1 MSNTVK
7 EVDESLEL
15 LKETKSNIRSAI
27 EQKGVTVSDT
37 DTFASYATKIGE
49 ISSGSSDALKNLSTE
64 QRTQIL
70 LDGTYEGKDVDV
82 GEVFTQYDGK
92 FVEFDKTLNPG
103 GEFETLLLERD
114 GVTTCPKKLPV
125 FFEKTGSWIALQG
138 SSTAITVFSSVD
150 LKTWTQAQKSSD
162 ATTSGNI
169 DTFKNAITNGS
180 CLIQAMSYPNDSANY
195 LYTSDGSTFEYKSIP
210 GMTSAILKY
219 FYSDGKFYVL
229 GKDSCAISENA
240 LDWEVN
246 ALPQRTSSYLG
257 WDLIKG
263 DGNFLLIT
271 SDYYSYSAFYTSTD
285 CKNWTETGTWGY
297 RVADAA
303 FFKGYFYLGTSY
315 LGSMSYIVKT
325 TDGATKEQV
334 PTPTSGGWYIKGAS
348 ENYLCIST
356 TGSVYFA
363 DESLSFVK
371 KDCITGDN
379 NGTARAIVYA
389 DDSFLFAG
397 SYTDSSYFYYLEE
410 ISFEPFY
417 EYSLTPLSYNK
428 TEVDAAI
435 AGVDLTGYVQNVATG
450 ENSLVIAGEATDKA
464 YATAIGFG
472 SKALQPYTLAAGYNS
487 TVNSRCST
495 AIGNQ
500 AGVYSSNGA
509 SAIGFG
515 AQVQGA
521 EAAIQIGYGRN
532 TTPHT
537 LAVGLGDWTA
547 SSKPTTEEEGEY
559 ILLQADGKIPAA
571 RLPEITEKNEFVTN
585 SNSSASENQKQ
596 LYLWEGTV
604 KDYNS
609 QDKEIY
615 ALKGIPNRVDM
626 IPVLENVPIG
636 HGTILKDDDFL
647 LFASFEILK
656 LYPSLKK
663 TETLPSP
670 FSNGYAIGV
679 FKEGNTY
686 IAANA
691 YGAWATSTDL
701 VNWQQTEGAPTLDYA
716 YSGAVINGTWLVFEG
731 DSTGKYEYSTD
742 NGKTWIAKESG
753 VKYGSESIV
762 LNDKLFLLSG
772 SSDAPKVTTD
782 GINWTACNAN
792 IDPDVYVNGVYYGHI
807 NTTIYSSTDGITW
820 TSTSMFLPEQPE
832 YNSHLGHNGTHFLYA
847 TVTRAYWSTDGINW
861 NSKELAVLQYN
872 NGTPVAYD
880 WHGHDIIV
888 FNESWSENAYIWSI
902 FDIDGYVYTTNSDNL
917 KVLDRVYDY
926 NMNDVGQITNIDQ
939 VGTDDYS
946 SIFVT
951 LLSNETYSTV
961 RNTTADFVAAVSL
974 DIVNPDAIAIVNNTR
989 TNEFVTIKQ
998 NGKDLSNSLY
1008 TLKPNDMV
1016 DLLSTGKINDMTIR
1030 SGTDF
1035 IHPAGCVARYIDYD
1049 TLGIKNLISNSII
1062 ETVLYGNGTYLAH
1075 YYDGIYISTDL
1086 INWEKSQTD
1095 FSVYGN
1101 VIFDGEKFVGI
1112 MEPNDTGY
1120 PTIYTSVDGKSWE
1133 RGTQLASSGTVW
1145 YDYLCYNEN
1154 GYLITEHSTSDV
1166 AYPVVFST
1174 DLVNWTNLN
1183 PGNDPASYY
1192 HICAANSKAFVVGIA
1207 ETGMT
1212 KAYVSTNGTTWT
1224 TVTLPE
1230 TTTSSN
1236 SLSVLNDTFIYRL
1249 SSNTYKSTDGK
1260 NWTLFDY
1267 TLKIP
1272 NVYYDGNYYVSDDKA
1287 IYKSPDALSWEIVS
1301 GTEQYNNSNS
1311 TGGLETITSN
1321 GVMVIGIGTSG
1332 LALSAGSYTYFKPL
1346 NKTGKELHLYK
1357 ADLAWG
1363 KINGDITQQTD
1374 LNTVLDKCIKMS
1386 DRQEQLPVANRKNA
1400 IAIGTKA
1407 MATGGADAYAP
1418 LAIGVNAVAGGSATA
1433 IGSNCFADAGSTAI
1447 GANTSSTDATYAMS
1461 GATALGRKARA
1472 MASMSVQIGAGVNN
1486 NANTLQFQNW
1496 QIIDANGQIPAE
1508 RLTNVLGDINTIL
1521 DNINGEV
1528 V

>member
-49 ISSGSSDALKNLSTE
+49 ISSGSGDGLKNLNAE

-70 LDGTYEGKDVDV
+70 LDGTYEGKDVEA

-92 FVEFDKTLNPG
+92 FVEFDKTLN
-103 GEFETLLLERD
+103 
-114 GVTTCPKKLPV
+114 
-125 FFEKTGSWIALQG
+125 
-138 SSTAITVFSSVD
+138 SSSEVE
-150 LKTWTQAQKSSD
+150 
-162 ATTSGNI
+162 
-169 DTFKNAITNGS
+169 
-180 CLIQAMSYPNDSANY
+180 SYD
-195 LYTSDGSTFEYKSIP
+195 
-210 GMTSAILKY
+210 
-219 FYSDGKFYVL
+219 
-229 GKDSCAISENA
+229 
-240 LDWEVN
+240 
-246 ALPQRTSSYLG
+246 
-257 WDLIKG
+257 
-263 DGNFLLIT
+263 
-271 SDYYSYSAFYTSTD
+271 
-285 CKNWTETGTWGY
+285 
-297 RVADAA
+297 
-303 FFKGYFYLGTSY
+303 
-315 LGSMSYIVKT
+315 
-325 TDGATKEQV
+325 
-334 PTPTSGGWYIKGAS
+334 
-348 ENYLCIST
+348 
-356 TGSVYFA
+356 
-363 DESLSFVK
+363 
-371 KDCITGDN
+371 
-379 NGTARAIVYA
+379 
-389 DDSFLFAG
+389 
-397 SYTDSSYFYYLEE
+397 
-410 ISFEPFY
+410 
-417 EYSLTPLSYNK
+417 YSLTDLSYNK
-428 TEVDAAI
+428 EEVNTAI
-435 AGVDLTGYVQNVATG
+435 ANIPQPDLSEYIKNTSKTTDSVT
-450 ENSLVIAGEATDKA
+450 IAGNASSVDKA
-464 YATAIGFG
+464 VNVGYMTSVYGERGTAIGF
-472 SKALQPYTLAAGYNS
+472 S
-487 TVNSRCST
+487 
-495 AIGNQ
+495 
-500 AGVYSSNGA
+500 A
-509 SAIGFG
+509 SAYGERG
-515 AQVQGA
+515 TAVGQTAYANA
-521 EAAIQIGYGRN
+521 EYAIQIGEGANNAAN
-532 TTPHT
+532 TMN
-537 LAVGLGDWTA
+537 VGLSDTLNVQ
-547 SSKPTTEEEGEY
+547 
-559 ILLQADGKIPAA
+559 LLGPDGKIPAE

-609 QDKEIY
+609 QDKEVY

-626 IPVLENVPIG
+626 IPVLENIPIG

-670 FSNGYAIGV
+670 FSDGYAIGI
-679 FKEGNTY
+679 FKKDDTY

-701 VNWQQTEGAPTLDYA
+701 VNWQQSGNAPTIEYA
-716 YSGAVINGTWLVFEG
+716 YGAAVLNNIWFVFDG
-731 DSTGKYEYSTD
+731 GSTGEYAYSTD
-742 NGKTWIAKESG
+742 NGETWTTKESG
-753 VKYGSESIV
+753 VEYGNEGIV
-762 LNDKLFLLSG
+762 LNDRLFLLSAG
-772 SSDAPKVTTD
+772 DDVPKVTTD
-782 GINWTACNAN
+782 GINWTACNVN
-792 IDPDVYVNGVYYGHI
+792 IDPDIYVNGVYYGHI
-807 NTTIYSSTDGITW
+807 STTIYTSMDGMTW
-820 TSTSMFLPEQPE
+820 TSTSMVLPEWPE

-847 TVTRAYWSTDGINW
+847 TVTHAYWSTDGINW

-872 NGTPVAYD
+872 NGTPVTYN

-888 FNESWSENAYIWSI
+888 FNESWSENAYVWSI

-926 NMNDVGQITNIDQ
+926 DMNDVGQITNIDQ

-961 RNTTADFVAAVSL
+961 RNITADFTAAVSL

-1008 TLKPNDMV
+1008 ALKPNDIV

-1272 NVYYDGNYYVSDDKA
+1272 NVYYDGNYYVSDNKA

-1321 GVMVIGIGTSG
+1321 GVMVIAIGTSG
-1332 LALSAGSYTYFKPL
+1332 LTLSAGSYTYFKPL
-1346 NKTGKELHLYK
+1346 NKTGKELHLYQ
-1357 ADLAWG
+1357 ADLTWG

-1418 LAIGVNAVAGGSATA
+1418 LAIGVNAAAGGSATA
-1433 IGSNCFADAGSTAI
+1433 IGSNCFADGGATAI

-1496 QIIDANGQIPAE
+1496 QVIDANGQIPAE
-1508 RLTNVLGDINTIL
+1508 RLTNAFPGITSSSETEITLTPIKNMIYNYTELTSFDILAPSSVDASFIAQVNFTSGSTATLFTNTESYKFIGEDVTNSVFTPVSNKRYSLIL
-1521 DNINGEV
+1521 YYDGV
-1528 V
+1528 YLRAVSSGV

>member
-27 EQKGVTVSDT
+27 EQKGVTVSDA

-49 ISSGSSDALKNLSTE
+49 ISSGSGDALKNLNDA
-64 QRTQIL
+64 QREQIL
-70 LDGTYEGKDVDV
+70 FDGTYEGKDVDV

-92 FVEFDKTLNPG
+92 FVEFDKTLKSG
-103 GEFETLLLERD
+103 GEVESVESRQSILFDKTQQVFIGYER
-114 GVTTCPKKLPV
+114 K
-125 FFEKTGSWIALQG
+125 
-138 SSTAITVFSSVD
+138 
-150 LKTWTQAQKSSD
+150 
-162 ATTSGNI
+162 
-169 DTFKNAITNGS
+169 
-180 CLIQAMSYPNDSANY
+180 
-195 LYTSDGSTFEYKSIP
+195 SDGSYYYRYAKSVNGKDWEPVTENYPFYDFIPYLYGEANGKLYKSTPNYSHGLQVSVDGGVTWQNTTGFSFSNTARAGRVTYGNGIYVCP
-210 GMTSAILKY
+210 TSNGSTAPVLV
-219 FYSDGKFYVL
+219 SEDGL
-229 GKDSCAISENA
+229 N
-240 LDWEVN
+240 W
-246 ALPQRTSSYLG
+246 TSYPFPASRLSGGPVAFNNGVFLTVTSQNSKTAYL
-257 WDLIKG
+257 
-263 DGNFLLIT
+263 
-271 SDYYSYSAFYTSTD
+271 STD
-285 CKNWTETGTWGY
+285 GQTWEGVSTPVTFDTHDQSY
-297 RVADAA
+297 IASN
-303 FFKGYFYLGTSY
+303 GYFYAVSR
-315 LGSMSYIVKT
+315 
-325 TDGATKEQV
+325 AT
-334 PTPTSGGWYIKGAS
+334 PY
-348 ENYLCIST
+348 
-356 TGSVYFA
+356 SVYKSA
-363 DESLSFVK
+363 DGRTWEKVIDTNVYVSSLVSNGKEVIAYYDNSSTSQSFV
-371 KDCITGDN
+371 IYE
-379 NGTARAIVYA
+379 NGETSTSVNYSGYGEFAYGNGWFVSNTSRFSLDPYY
-389 DDSFLFAG
+389 DYFL
-397 SYTDSSYFYYLEE
+397 TN
-410 ISFEPFY
+410 
-417 EYSLTPLSYNK
+417 LSYNK
-428 TEVDAAI
+428 EEVNTVIANIPQPDLSEYIKNTATGTNSVTI
-435 AGVDLTGYVQNVATG
+435 AGRASSV
-450 ENSLVIAGEATDKA
+450 DKA
-464 YATAIGFG
+464 VNVGYMTSVYGERGTAVGF
-472 SKALQPYTLAAGYNS
+472 S
-487 TVNSRCST
+487 
-495 AIGNQ
+495 
-500 AGVYSSNGA
+500 A
-509 SAIGFG
+509 SAYGERG
-515 AQVQGA
+515 TAVGQTAYANA
-521 EAAIQIGYGRN
+521 EYAIQIGEGANNAAN
-532 TTPHT
+532 TMN
-537 LAVGLGDWTA
+537 VGLSDTLNVQ
-547 SSKPTTEEEGEY
+547 
-559 ILLQADGKIPAA
+559 LLDPDGKIPAE

-636 HGTILKDDDFL
+636 HGTILKDNDFL

-670 FSNGYAIGV
+670 FSDGYAIGI
-679 FKEGNTY
+679 FKKDNTY

-701 VNWQQTEGAPTLDYA
+701 VNWQQSGNAPTIEYA
-716 YSGAVINGTWLVFEG
+716 YGAAVLNDMWFVFDG
-731 DSTGKYEYSTD
+731 GSTGEYAYSTD
-742 NGKTWIAKESG
+742 NGETWTTKESG
-753 VKYGSESIV
+753 VEYGNEGIV
-762 LNDKLFLLSG
+762 LNDRLFLLSAG
-772 SSDAPKVTTD
+772 DDVPKVTTD
-782 GINWTACNAN
+782 GINWTACNVN

-807 NTTIYSSTDGITW
+807 STTIYTSTDGITW
-820 TSTSMFLPEQPE
+820 TSTSMVLPEWPE

-847 TVTRAYWSTDGINW
+847 TVTHAYWSTDGINW

-872 NGTPVAYD
+872 NGTPITYN

-902 FDIDGYVYTTNSDNL
+902 FDIDGYVYTTSSDNL

-926 NMNDVGQITNIDQ
+926 DMNDVGQITNIDQ

-961 RNTTADFVAAVSL
+961 RNTTADFTAAVSL

-1008 TLKPNDMV
+1008 ALKPNDMV
-1016 DLLSTGKINDMTIR
+1016 DLLSTGKINDITIR

-1062 ETVLYGNGTYLAH
+1062 ETVLYGNNVYLAH
-1075 YYDGIYISTDL
+1075 YYDGIYTSTDL

-1101 VIFDGEKFVGI
+1101 IIFDGKQFVGI

-1183 PGNDPASYY
+1183 PGNDPADYY
-1192 HICAANSKAFVVGIA
+1192 HICAANSQAFVVGIA

-1267 TLKIP
+1267 TLKVP
-1272 NVYYDGNYYVSDDKA
+1272 NVYYNGNYYVSDDKA
-1287 IYKSPDALSWEIVS
+1287 IYKSQDAISWEIVS

-1321 GVMVIGIGTSG
+1321 GVMVIAIGTSG

-1346 NKTGKELHLYK
+1346 SKTGRELHLY
-1357 ADLAWG
+1357 
-1363 KINGDITQQTD
+1363 QTD
-1374 LNTVLDKCIKMS
+1374 LTSALNGYATTTYVD
-1386 DRQEQLPVANRKNA
+1386 EQ
-1400 IAIGTKA
+1400 
-1407 MATGGADAYAP
+1407 
-1418 LAIGVNAVAGGSATA
+1418 
-1433 IGSNCFADAGSTAI
+1433 
-1447 GANTSSTDATYAMS
+1447 
-1461 GATALGRKARA
+1461 
-1472 MASMSVQIGAGVNN
+1472 
-1486 NANTLQFQNW
+1486 
-1496 QIIDANGQIPAE
+1496 
-1508 RLTNVLGDINTIL
+1508 LGDIETL
-1521 DNINGEV
+1521 LAAL
-1528 V
+1528 